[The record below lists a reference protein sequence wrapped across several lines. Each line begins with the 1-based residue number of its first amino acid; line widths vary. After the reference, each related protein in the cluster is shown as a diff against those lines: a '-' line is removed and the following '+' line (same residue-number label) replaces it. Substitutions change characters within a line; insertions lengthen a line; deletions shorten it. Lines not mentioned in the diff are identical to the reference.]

1 MEPFCGGLA
10 VALGLDPRRALLN
23 DTNPHLIH
31 FYRWLKRG
39 LQIDLPMRNH
49 RATFYRYRSR
59 FNELLD
65 EGRESSAEAA
75 ALFYYLNRT
84 GYNGL
89 CRFNQHGRFNVPFG
103 RHARIN
109 YVRDF
114 AAYRTALSGWRFM
127 SGDVEE
133 VPVTPRDFIYADP
146 PYDVEFTQYSKGG
159 FGWSHQV
166 RTATWLAKHPGPVVL
181 TNQATDRIVRLYT
194 GLGFDLVYLLAPRM
208 ISRTGERRPAREV
221 LATRNL

>member
-10 VALGLDPRRALLN
+10 VALGLGPRRALLN

-31 FYRWLKRG
+31 FYQWLKRG
-39 LQIDLPMRNH
+39 FQTDLPMRNF
-49 RATFYRYRSR
+49 RTTFYRYRAR

-65 EGRESSAEAA
+65 EGNEASAEAA

-89 CRFNQHGRFNVPFG
+89 CRFNRQGRFNVPFG
-103 RHARIN
+103 RHAQIN
-109 YVRDF
+109 YMRDF

-127 SGDVEE
+127 SGDAEE
-133 VPVTPRDFIYADP
+133 IPVKPGDFIYADP
-146 PYDVEFTQYSKGG
+146 PYDVEFTQSSKER

-166 RTATWLAKHPGPVVL
+166 RTAKWLSRHPGPVIL
-181 TNQATDRIVRLYT
+181 TNQATDRIVSLYT
-194 GLGFDLVYLLAPRM
+194 QLGFDLDYLRAPRM
-208 ISRTGERRPAREV
+208 ISCTGERQSAREV